1 MELNLLFCIRI
12 GQKVLRSTFIQE
24 RNQNGANIDVFF
36 NFSPKQSHG
45 SLLFGQRFAIAKNCC
60 LS

>member
-36 NFSPKQSHG
+36 NFYLKHSQG
-45 SLLFGQRFAIAKNCC
+45 SLLFGQRFALAKNCC
-60 LS
+60 IS